1 MGASAQ
7 PAPPPDAAAV
17 LALVADGR
25 PDDALHAARALT
37 AAREADG
44 GPLAIR
50 EVTALLSLADLLAAG
65 ERPAEAVELCRFV
78 VAHAAVPA
86 HATAAARRIEA
97 LGDAD
102 RHEDLH
108 AAIAGLASVG
118 DAIAAAKRHGRRGE
132 PDLAVAAARRG
143 VELLESK
150 RTLNQLAATYRQSG
164 RVADAER
171 TWRASLERWPSG
183 ENAPAALGLATI
195 LADRGDPAQ
204 ALALADAAIAAEPDA
219 AATAA
224 HALRGRVL
232 LQLSR
237 GPEAEQAL
245 TTALRGRS
253 ADARRRLEELRDGYE
268 DEGDHRSAQRLDGI
282 LEG

>member
-1 MGASAQ
+1 MATREG
-7 PAPPPDAAAV
+7 
-17 LALVADGR
+17 DGPESR
-25 PDDALHAARALT
+25 H
-37 AAREADG
+37 
-44 GPLAIR
+44 AIR
-50 EVTALLSLADLLAAG
+50 EVTALLSLADLLAADD
-65 ERPAEAVELCRFV
+65 RPAEAIDLCRFV
-78 VAHAAVPA
+78 VDHASVDAHAA
-86 HATAAARRIEA
+86 AARRRIEA
-97 LGDAD
+97 LDDAG
-102 RHEDLH
+102 RHDDLH
-108 AAIAGLASVG
+108 ASIAALGSVG

-132 PDLAVAAARRG
+132 PDLAIAAAERG

-164 RVADAER
+164 RIGDAER
-171 TWRASLERWPSG
+171 TWRASLERWSAA

-204 ALALADAAIAAEPDA
+204 ALILADAAIAAEPDA
-219 AATAA
+219 ANAAA

-245 TTALRGRS
+245 ITALQSRS

-268 DEGDHRSAQRLDGI
+268 EDGDHRSAQRLDGV
-282 LEG
+282 LEA